1 MFDDDSVSVV
11 AGVVIIDVADI
22 VVIVEECVGV
32 CEDCADVVSD
42 VDPTVGVI
50 YSVDVSVKGA
60 DVWTIVVT
68 DSVDN

>member
-1 MFDDDSVSVV
+1 MFVDDSVGVV
-11 AGVVIIDVADI
+11 AGVVITDDADI
-22 VVIVEECVGV
+22 VVIVEECVSV

-42 VDPTVGVI
+42 VDPSVVVI
-50 YSVDVSVKGA
+50 YSVDESVKGA